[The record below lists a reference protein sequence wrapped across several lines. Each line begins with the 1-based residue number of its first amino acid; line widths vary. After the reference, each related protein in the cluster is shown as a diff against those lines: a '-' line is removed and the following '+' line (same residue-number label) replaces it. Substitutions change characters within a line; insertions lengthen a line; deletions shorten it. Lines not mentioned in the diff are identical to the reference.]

1 MSTVH
6 SIQTLLELIVAGLV
20 IYGFYREDK
29 VIAFEQR
36 LKRNIK
42 RKIYNFIVRIEE
54 VVKWQT

>member
-6 SIQTLLELIVAGLV
+6 TIQTLLELIVAGLI

-42 RKIYNFIVRIEE
+42 RKIYNFIVRLEE
-54 VVKWQT
+54 VVK